1 MLHKSSCTETL
12 ENISL
17 NFEKMNDEYVFMKE
31 QFVEFDEGSKMTFNF
46 KEWNIAICPNG
57 GLIAACKKKGIL
69 DITKGSK
76 INKNIIVTYQNLH
89 TKYLIPIDWDYKK
102 TWIILLD
109 FNEKEQLYAICNDGS
124 IFKIDLATQK
134 AVPKPSSSIFENEPI
149 VKAKLFQNGFIALTL
164 NGDFYYVPDIKN
176 PVPQLFLAMKSLF
189 EFSNDVDFI
198 LIPKEFSRS
207 KKLELLITNQKGE
220 GIIHIEQND
229 NGQFFFIPVEN
240 SDTLL
245 ECKGVSILTGDELEP
260 YLKNISE
267 TKEETPEFTDE
278 ARLKKIKAM
287 ALSPSMEQIAL
298 YDDRGYIFLM
308 KSNLDDNDDKKRVI
322 INLDQNL
329 NSDDLLEQQQVII
342 YEEGCQFLFCGEDAV
357 ALCGNRYIFLIN
369 SVGKDLIYKVI
380 ENQEYNPTKP
390 TIFFKCIQEIDGL
403 RYLTNDGIYFISR
416 VNENLEK
423 VCDTFSSSPA
433 KKLVNSYSNSQKKIT
448 DSEKDIRALK
458 NKLSESI
465 FILQNAAVNIYWR
478 KTENDIEKKE
488 AQLFLLNAAQ
498 HGKYYVDKDQ
508 FNFQKF
514 YMNCKV
520 IRIINNLRNN
530 IKKPRLITFKEY
542 DNIKTSDL
550 IKYLVRT
557 LDYETA
563 SQICLYLEEN
573 IKYVYER
580 YAISCIKRIANYSK
594 EDEEE
599 VFKVLYYKLEN
610 IPDFSFINISK
621 KAFKYHKDTI
631 GFKFLEK
638 EKSILAKLPN
648 YIEKKQWNKVF
659 ELCQNI
665 IDTNILNSI
674 FEKIFPKKSEKEK
687 SEKEKSEKE
696 KSEKEKLEK
705 KNIMKCVSKFPKL
718 KSFFTGFLNHNDPE
732 SLDDFMNSFKDPEEL
747 FFYYLEQYFQE
758 QKISK
763 RKEYLSLAR
772 KNQKLID
779 INTNPN
785 FDHKFYKSY
794 LDSLES
800 NLKYKLECQSFIKSP
815 EETSFDISIYDT
827 YKIALKEKKNYNVIK
842 TKNGE
847 FGFPQEGLSM
857 VRFISLAENG
867 DFEGIDEIIKN
878 NYNSLKKFNLSFLNM
893 AEIFF
898 KYKQYDKAVKVIK
911 LIIDPFYFQY
921 KIDMI
926 KYMNKLED
934 SLEII
939 ITDKNIDASNMNF
952 ILKDI
957 INNDPNLL
965 KKAKEI
971 ALKYKVAINL
981 K

>member
-17 NFEKMNDEYVFMKE
+17 NFKKMNDEYVFMKE
-31 QFVEFDEGSKMTFNF
+31 QFVEFDEGSKMKFNF
-46 KEWNIAICPNG
+46 KEWHIAICPNG

-102 TWIILLD
+102 SWIILLD

-124 IFKIDLATQK
+124 IFKIDIVTQK
-134 AVPKPSSSIFENEPI
+134 AEKKVSSSKFENEPI
-149 VKAKLFQNGFIALTL
+149 VKAKLFEKGFIALTL

-176 PVPQLFLAMKSLF
+176 PEPKLFLAMKSLF

-207 KKLELLITNQKGE
+207 KKLELLITNQTGE
-220 GIIHIEQND
+220 GIVHIEQND

-245 ECKGVSILTGDELEP
+245 ECKGVSILTGDQLEP

-287 ALSPSMEQIAL
+287 ALSPSKEQIAL
-298 YDDRGYIFLM
+298 YDDRGYIFFM
-308 KSNLDDNDDKKRVI
+308 KSNLDEEEEKTRVI

-329 NSDDLLEQQQVII
+329 NSDDLLEQQQIII

-369 SVGKDLIYKVI
+369 SLGNHLIFKVI
-380 ENQEYNPTKP
+380 ENEEYNPTKP
-390 TIFFKCIQEIDGL
+390 TIFFKCIPEIDGL

-416 VNENLEK
+416 VNKDLEQ
-423 VCDTFSSSPA
+423 VCDIFSSSSSPA
-433 KKLVNSYSNSQKKIT
+433 KKLINSYSNSQKKIT
-448 DSEKDIRALK
+448 DSEKDMRTLK
-458 NKLSESI
+458 NKLSEAI

-478 KTENDIEKKE
+478 KIENDIEKKE

-520 IRIINNLRNN
+520 IRTINNLRNN
-530 IKKPRLITFKEY
+530 LKKPRLITFKEY

-550 IKYLVRT
+550 IKYLVRA

-563 SQICLYLEEN
+563 AQICLYLEEN

-594 EDEEE
+594 EDEEK
-599 VFKVLYYKLEN
+599 VFKVLDYKLEN
-610 IPDFSFINISK
+610 IPDFSFITISK

-638 EKSILAKLPN
+638 EKSILAKLHN
-648 YIEKKQWNKVF
+648 YIEKKQWDKVM

-665 IDTNILNSI
+665 IDTNILKAI
-674 FEKIFPKKSEKEK
+674 FEKIFQNSSE
-687 SEKEKSEKE
+687 SEINNVIK
-696 KSEKEKLEK
+696 
-705 KNIMKCVSKFPKL
+705 VAGKFPKL
-718 KSFFTGFLNHNDPE
+718 KYFFTGFLNQHKPE
-732 SLDDFMNSFKDPEEL
+732 LLDDYMSSFKDPEEL
-747 FFYYLEQYFQE
+747 LFYYLEQYFQT
-758 QKISK
+758 QKLSK

-779 INTNPN
+779 YNLNPN

-827 YKIALKEKKNYNVIK
+827 YKIALKDKKNYNVIK
-842 TKNGE
+842 SKNGE

-878 NYNSLKKFNLSFLNM
+878 NYSGLKKFNLSFLNM

-898 KYKQYDKAVKVIK
+898 KYKQYGKAVKVIK
-911 LIIDPFYFQY
+911 LLIDPFYFQY
-921 KIDMI
+921 KMDML

-939 ITDKNIDASNMNF
+939 IADKNIDVSNMNL

-957 INNDPNLL
+957 INNDPNLM

-981 K
+981 N